1 MDTKWFKQWK
11 KYVGFD
17 NWDTSYVGDQS
28 ANPGPIDNSPLLK
41 GTPFFN
47 IVVASTHEYGRNL
60 YSSLTCYDERSNIVF
75 VFQKEQ
81 KTNSKNI

>member
-1 MDTKWFKQWK
+1 MILLPRYLIDTKWFKQWK

-41 GTPFFN
+41 GKV
-47 IVVASTHEYGRNL
+47 IIGS
-60 YSSLTCYDERSNIVF
+60 YSVYIEMSEWAFSSQI
-75 VFQKEQ
+75 K
-81 KTNSKNI
+81 

>member
-1 MDTKWFKQWK
+1 MCTLFHRYLIDTKWFKQWK

-41 GTPFFN
+41 GNVINESWSLHIKMLCKGFLLTN
-47 IVVASTHEYGRNL
+47 EVSCVVEHCSVL
-60 YSSLTCYDERSNIVF
+60 SF
-75 VFQKEQ
+75 
-81 KTNSKNI
+81 